1 VEATAPRHGWIHK
14 PALDLLVGCGGWS
27 LPLLLLAY
35 PFADGGL
42 PAWTAAFYAL
52 ALVFNYPHYM
62 ATIYRAYH
70 SKSDFD
76 RYRFY
81 TKHCTAI
88 LLLILLAA
96 HGSYRLL
103 PWLFTIYITWSPWHY
118 MGQNLGLLLMFARR
132 NGVTIDK
139 KDRNALWTAFVAS
152 YAMIFLSFHTNPS
165 SDPYVISLGIP
176 TLVDLFR
183 IPLLAIFLV
192 LGSWPLFKLV
202 RRAGW
207 RPMLAPITLYVTEF
221 LWFVLPTVVELV
233 SNVRLPQTSYS
244 AGILALMHSAQY
256 IWITSYYARSEAEA
270 DRRTTWKPAVY
281 FGGLFLGG
289 IALFV
294 PAPWIASW
302 ALGRDFTSSFLIVT
316 ALVNI
321 HHFILDGAVWKLRDQ
336 RVASV
341 LTPDSG
347 ADKRQYSKPW
357 SKTGFSGWAGLAGR
371 PVVKWSAVAVL
382 VLLAGLDQARYFLA
396 LGKDQSKLETAASL
410 DPFDAPLQARLAQAY
425 VLSGDY
431 ARAERTLKLA
441 ARQNPEYPLTHLYL
455 GNVVELQ
462 GGTDALSHYR
472 NCQQTAQTTG
482 NTNIE
487 KLCSIKI
494 EEMVR
499 Q

>member
-1 VEATAPRHGWIHK
+1 M
-14 PALDLLVGCGGWS
+14 
-27 LPLLLLAY
+27 
-35 PFADGGL
+35 
-42 PAWTAAFYAL
+42 WTAAFYAL

-62 ATIYRAYH
+62 ATVYRAYH
-70 SKSDFD
+70 SKGDFE
-76 RYRFY
+76 RYRLY
-81 TKHCTAI
+81 TKHVTAF
-88 LLLILLAA
+88 LLLVLLAA

-118 MGQNLGLLLMFARR
+118 MSQNLGLLLMFSRR
-132 NGVTIDK
+132 NGVEINK
-139 KDRNALWTAFVAS
+139 KDRNALWTAFAAS
-152 YAMIFLSFHTNPS
+152 YAMIFLSIHTNS
-165 SDPYVISLGIP
+165 SADPYVISLGIP

-202 RRAGW
+202 RQTGW

-233 SNVRLPQTSYS
+233 SNVRIPQTSYS

-256 IWITSYYARSEAEA
+256 LWITSYYAKTEAQA
-270 DRRTTWKPAVY
+270 DRRATWKPAAY
-281 FGGLFLGG
+281 FGALFVGG

-302 ALGRDFTSSFLIVT
+302 AFGRDFTSSFLIVT

-341 LTPDSG
+341 LLTDPHMQN
-347 ADKRQYSKPW
+347 AAHTKTWSKPTFRGLPNRPYA
-357 SKTGFSGWAGLAGR
+357 KWA
-371 PVVKWSAVAVL
+371 VVGVL
-382 VLLAGLDQARYFLA
+382 ILLAGLDQARYYLA
-396 LGKDQSKLETAASL
+396 LGRDQARLEAAASL

-425 VLSGDY
+425 VLNGDY
-431 ARAERTLKLA
+431 ANAERTLELA
-441 ARQNPEYPLTHLYL
+441 ARQNPEFPLTHLYL
-455 GNVVELQ
+455 GNVAELQ
-462 GGTDALSHYR
+462 GGDNALSHYR
-472 NCQQTAQTTG
+472 NCQQTAKTSG
-482 NTNIE
+482 NTTIE
-487 KLCSIKI
+487 NVCRLKI

-499 Q
+499 